1 MPDNNVDNKKKYLSQ
16 NIDEVV
22 NSIENINKFENIN
35 SRNIEKDFFYNFDE
49 KNVITGLN
57 QNANKNISNQNF
69 DNNYIRKNIGN
80 NFEDFKD
87 EEDIPNVN
95 FNKYLGIVHSNTTSN
110 ENIRNSN
117 GIISINNKKYRVVP
131 DEYFNMSDGTI
142 SESDYNNIVIKVAN
156 DMGLSD
162 DEKYYSY
169 DDALA
174 IASVYFNR
182 LESNNFTSKNNQYG
196 NTISGILFEENGLN
210 NKNIVNVTPSKLEIA
225 QIVVND
231 LMSGV
236 RNISK
241 DTLYYVSNGVYNG
254 FSQSIGGTTN

>member
-117 GIISINNKKYRVVP
+117 GIISINNISINYI
-131 DEYFNMSDGTI
+131 TI
-142 SESDYNNIVIKVAN
+142 TSIIIYIVFI
-156 DMGLSD
+156 
-162 DEKYYSY
+162 
-169 DDALA
+169 
-174 IASVYFNR
+174 
-182 LESNNFTSKNNQYG
+182 
-196 NTISGILFEENGLN
+196 
-210 NKNIVNVTPSKLEIA
+210 
-225 QIVVND
+225 
-231 LMSGV
+231 
-236 RNISK
+236 
-241 DTLYYVSNGVYNG
+241 
-254 FSQSIGGTTN
+254 